1 MTSINNIA
9 VIGEGKM
16 GSSIFLYLNGFNYNL
31 TWLCSGEKGMEEA
44 RRNFTRKTSH
54 LLRSGILSETEYSLK
69 VRNTN
74 ITASVNDLGDSDLV
88 IEAVPESLSVKKE
101 LFRKIGNAVSKDC
114 ILVSNSSSI
123 LPTEMIPEN
132 VLADRSA
139 GMHFF
144 FPVPV
149 KETVEV
155 IANPA
160 TSVANIKLLADFL
173 KEIKKTPF
181 FQNES
186 NPFVLNRIVL
196 EVQAEA
202 FIMIH
207 ENLFSLEAIDEIVTE
222 NLIPAGIFEFIDHV
236 GIDTVFSSVGA
247 YQRYSSDK
255 ERYSLMLKMLRD
267 KVDQGH
273 LGVKT
278 GKGFFEYK
286 GLTRQ
291 GDLHT
296 KNIADEEEHR
306 DIAISRLRKCFIVSC
321 RDTIKS
327 GVCTHA
333 ELTGFLQDYMGIDEE
348 QFNRQFDSL
357 Q

>member
-1 MTSINNIA
+1 
-9 VIGEGKM
+9 M

-69 VRNTN
+69 MRNTN

-88 IEAVPESLSVKKE
+88 IEAIPESLSVKKE
-101 LFRKIGNAVSKDC
+101 LFRKIGNEVKNGC

-123 LPTEMIPEN
+123 LPSEMIPEN
-132 VLADRSA
+132 VLSDRSA

-149 KETVEV
+149 KETVEL
-155 IANPA
+155 IASPS
-160 TSVANIKLLADFL
+160 TSVANIKLLAEFL
-173 KEIKKTPF
+173 REINKTPF

-186 NPFVLNRIVL
+186 NPFVLNRIIL

-207 ENLFSLEAIDEIVTE
+207 ENLISLEAIEVTVKE

-236 GIDTVFSSVGA
+236 GIDTVFSSVEA
-247 YQRYSSDK
+247 YQRFSSDK
-255 ERYSLMLKMLRD
+255 QRYSLMLKMLRE
-267 KVDQGH
+267 KVDQGF

-278 GKGFFEYK
+278 GKGFYEYK

-291 GDLHT
+291 VDLHT
-296 KNIADEEEHR
+296 KNIADEEKHR
-306 DIAISRLRKCFIVSC
+306 DLTMSRLKRRFIESC
-321 RDTIKS
+321 RDTLRS
-327 GVCTHA
+327 GICTQA
-333 ELTGFLQDYMGIDEE
+333 ELTGFLQDYLGIDEE
-348 QFNRQFDSL
+348 QFILQFDNL
-357 Q
+357 QLH

>member
-1 MTSINNIA
+1 
-9 VIGEGKM
+9 M
-16 GSSIFLYLNGFNYNL
+16 GSSIFLYLNGFNYSL
-31 TWLCSGEKGMEEA
+31 TWLCSGDKGLEEA
-44 RRNFTRKTSH
+44 RRNFTRKTNH

-88 IEAVPESLSVKKE
+88 IEAVPESLSLKKE
-101 LFRKIGNAVSKDC
+101 LFGKIGNAVRKDC

-123 LPTEMIPEN
+123 LPSEMIPEE

-149 KETVEV
+149 KETVEL
-155 IANPA
+155 IATAA
-160 TSVANIKLLADFL
+160 TSAANMKLLNDFL
-173 KEIKKTPF
+173 REIKKTPF

-186 NPFVLNRIVL
+186 NPFVLNRIIL

-202 FIMIH
+202 FIMIQ
-207 ENLFSLEAIDEIVTE
+207 ENLISFEVIDLIVRE

-236 GIDTVFSSVGA
+236 GIETIFSSVEA
-247 YQRYSSDK
+247 YKRYSSDK
-255 ERYSLMLKMLRD
+255 ERYSPMLKMLRE
-267 KVDQGH
+267 KVDQGN

-286 GLTRQ
+286 GLNRQ
-291 GDLHT
+291 DDLHA
-296 KNIADEEEHR
+296 KNIADEEKHG
-306 DIAISRLRKCFIVSC
+306 DIAISRLRRCFTEAC
-321 RDTIKS
+321 RETLKS
-327 GVCTHA
+327 GVCTLA
-333 ELTGFLQDYMGIDEE
+333 ELTGFLQDYLGIDEE
-348 QFNRQFDSL
+348 QFNRQYDSL